1 MCGCVGHDVSACG
14 AHRVAEEGLRISLHL
29 IGDYDCEVEGL
40 SDTEELVEMAVQ
52 TLLSLAEGLSTNI
65 FAAAVCEDGVDDQQF
80 DVFSL
85 ADLESVIDSQYLM
98 VAIVNATVDDAIE
111 NLVSILPASLGHL
124 EYSLGRESSF
134 RVDEEDFSL
143 QSSFCG
149 GKLSLNTQF
158 HRDLRFARAKFADEL
173 GDSLSLKSTTQQGV
187 EVARPKAEAEQ
198 RLTSLP

>member
-1 MCGCVGHDVSACG
+1 MGGCVANNVTACG
-14 AHRVAEEGLRISLHL
+14 AQRVEEEGLRISLHL

-52 TLLSLAEGLSTNI
+52 TLLSFAEGFSADI
-65 FAAAVCEDGVDDQQF
+65 FAAEVSEDGVDDEQF
-80 DVFSL
+80 DVFFL

-111 NLVSILPASLGHL
+111 NLVSILSTSLGHL
-124 EYSLGRESSF
+124 KYSLGRESSF

-149 GKLSLNTQF
+149 RKLSLNTQF
-158 HRDLRFARAKFADEL
+158 HRDLRFSCTKFADEL
-173 GDSLSLKSTTQQGV
+173 GDSLSLKSTTQQRV
-187 EVARPKAEAEQ
+187 EVARPKAEAKQ
-198 RLTSLP
+198 SLTSLP